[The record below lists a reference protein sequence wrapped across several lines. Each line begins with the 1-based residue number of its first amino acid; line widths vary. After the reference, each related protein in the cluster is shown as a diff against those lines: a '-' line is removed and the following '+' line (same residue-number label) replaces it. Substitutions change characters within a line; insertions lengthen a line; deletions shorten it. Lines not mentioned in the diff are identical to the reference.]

1 MEPRRIE
8 LDLTPEECM
17 VPAKM
22 RGAVA
27 RHLHL
32 PESELGE
39 VHMVRRTLDCRRR
52 NVLYHCVVEVG
63 CGERR
68 VEHGERTPQLK
79 THTVAQSESR
89 ESSLSMPSP
98 SNVSVP
104 PALQALSTAEI
115 STISEKRSEL
125 TQNVLSLP
133 LTPSHSL
140 SLPPKL
146 SISALRCCVF
156 RSVFISYLCCVK
168 RR

>member
-1 MEPRRIE
+1 MLVVSMNTDMEPRRVE

-17 VPAKM
+17 VPAKL

-39 VHMVRRTLDCRRR
+39 VRMVRRTLDCRRR
-52 NVLYHCVVEVG
+52 NVLYHCVVGVG

-68 VEHGERTPQLK
+68 VEHGERSSQLI
-79 THTVAQSESR
+79 THNSK
-89 ESSLSMPSP
+89 L
-98 SNVSVP
+98 
-104 PALQALSTAEI
+104 I
-115 STISEKRSEL
+115 

-168 RR
+168 RRWRLSQVADRQ